1 MANLISCNRVR
12 GSSKS
17 VKVQRI
23 LCVVYDEVSLK
34 ILEITGT
41 HNEASQKATEL
52 YNQKNIFA
60 NFGEVRFDDDSLKVK
75 DVIGMKLTQFEWFSN
90 Y

>member
-1 MANLISCNRVR
+1 MTTLINCNQ
-12 GSSKS
+12 GKSSS
-17 VKVQRI
+17 IAVKVQRI

-52 YNQKNIFA
+52 YGQKNIIA
-60 NFGEVRFDDDSLKVK
+60 NFGEVRFDDDCLKIK